1 FTDYKSQARTLK
13 HVVLDIASA
22 ASLESAYVMVS
33 RAVGLKNVLI
43 LRTFDLMKIQ
53 RRQSPG
59 VISEMIR
66 LERLD

>member
-1 FTDYKSQARTLK
+1 FTDYKSQARTLN

-22 ASLESAYVMVS
+22 GSLESVYVMVS

-43 LRTFDLMKIQ
+43 LRPFELLKIQ

-59 VISEMIR
+59 VISEMMR
-66 LERLD
+66 LQRLD